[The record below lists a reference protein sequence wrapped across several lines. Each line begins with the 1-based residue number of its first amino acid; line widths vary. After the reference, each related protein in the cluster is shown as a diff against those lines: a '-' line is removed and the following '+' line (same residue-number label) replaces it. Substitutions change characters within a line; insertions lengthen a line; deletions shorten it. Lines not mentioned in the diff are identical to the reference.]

1 MRLRAHVK
9 AGLLTVLFF
18 FGLTVLLPAETLTL
32 QEAVDLASG
41 NNLSIKEGDV
51 SLKSAKRASSYSWNS
66 ISPSIKA
73 SGSLSKSLPKEEVK
87 SAYGSASSSDAA
99 RISLGASVNIGL
111 SPSIATNIKGA
122 RLKYEKQQ
130 IDYDTT
136 VRTIE
141 VNVRKAFYQI
151 LYEQEYIALQERHAE
166 SAKNQ
171 YNTNKAK
178 YERGVLPR
186 LDVLNSQISYQNA
199 QLSLDSAK
207 TTLANDLA
215 TFKNLLG
222 LDQSRDIA
230 LSGSL
235 DGFVELTDISLGG
248 LSAKSNTI
256 ASLEKQ
262 VEIAKNSLTAT
273 RLSAWAPT
281 LSAGYSYNLSTTTD
295 SSSDWNKAGSL
306 TLGVSIPL
314 DGYLPWSSGAQ
325 SIANQ
330 KDNLELLQLQ
340 LEDARNTLDI
350 QISGYLNQVKNLV
363 STIQLRK
370 QSLEFAEESYRLTA
384 DAYNNGTKD
393 ILALQ
398 NARNSYLEAAVNLK
412 NQAYNLSVALL
423 NLENSLGVPFG
434 SLSGIDG

>member
-141 VNVRKAFYQI
+141 LNVRKAFYQI

-248 LSAKSNTI
+248 LSEKSNTI

>member
-1 MRLRAHVK
+1 MRAHVK

-141 VNVRKAFYQI
+141 LNVRKAFYQI

>member
-1 MRLRAHVK
+1 MHLRAYTK
-9 AGLLTVLFF
+9 RLLMVSAVFF
-18 FGLTVLLPAETLTL
+18 SLAALLPAETLTL
-32 QEAVDLASG
+32 RQAVDLAVDG
-41 NNLSIKEGDV
+41 NLSIKEGGV

-66 ISPSIKA
+66 ISPSLKA
-73 SGSLSKSLPKEEVK
+73 SGSLSKSLPENEKT
-87 SAYGSASSSDAA
+87 SIRGAPSSDGAT
-99 RISLGASVNIGL
+99 ISLGASINIGL
-111 SPSIATNIKGA
+111 SPSIATNINGA
-122 RLKYEKQQ
+122 KLKYEKQQ
-130 IDYDTT
+130 IDYDST

-141 VNVRKAFYQI
+141 LNVRKAFYQI
-151 LYEQEYIALQERHAE
+151 LYEQEYIELQEQHVEA
-166 SAKNQ
+166 AKSQ

-186 LDVLNSQISYQNA
+186 LDVLNSQISWQNA
-199 QLSLDSAK
+199 QLSLDNAK

-222 LDQSRDIA
+222 VSQSRDIT

-235 DGFVELTDISLGG
+235 DEYTELSDVSLGG
-248 LSAKSNTI
+248 VSAKSNTI

-262 VEIAKNSLTAT
+262 VEIAKNSLLAT
-273 RLSAWAPT
+273 RLSAYAPT

-295 SSSDWNKAGSL
+295 SSSDWNKGGTLS
-306 TLGVSIPL
+306 LGVSIPL
-314 DGYLPWSSGAQ
+314 DGFLPWSSGAQ

-330 KDNLELLQLQ
+330 KDNLELLQMQ
-340 LEDARNTLDI
+340 LKDAENTLNI
-350 QISGYLNQVKNLV
+350 NIASYLNQVKNLE

-370 QSLEFAEESYRLTA
+370 QSLEFAEETYRLTL

-398 NARNSYLEAAVNLK
+398 NARNSRLEAAVNLK
-412 NQAYNLSVALL
+412 NQAYNLAVALL
-423 NLENSLGVPFG
+423 NLENSLGVSFG

>member
-1 MRLRAHVK
+1 MRAHVK

-141 VNVRKAFYQI
+141 LNVRKAFYQI

-248 LSAKSNTI
+248 VSAKSNTI

>member
-18 FGLTVLLPAETLTL
+18 SGLTVLLPAETLTL
-32 QEAVDLASG
+32 REAVDLAAGS
-41 NNLSIKEGDV
+41 NISIREGSV
-51 SLKSAKRASSYSWNS
+51 SLKSAKRANSYSWNS

-73 SGSLSKSLPKEEVK
+73 SGSLSKALPEDDSK
-87 SAYGSASSSDAA
+87 SSYGGSSSSDAA
-99 RISLGASVNIGL
+99 RISLGASINIGL

-141 VNVRKAFYQI
+141 LNVRRAFYQI
-151 LYEQEYIALQERHAE
+151 LYEQEYIALQEQHAE
-166 SAKNQ
+166 SAKNL

-186 LDVLNSQISYQNA
+186 LDVLNSQISWQNA
-199 QLSLDSAK
+199 RLSLDSAK

-222 LDQSRDIA
+222 LDQNRDIE
-230 LSGSL
+230 LDGSL
-235 DGFVELTDISLGG
+235 DGFVELTDVSIGG

-262 VEIAKNSLTAT
+262 VEIARNSLTAT
-273 RLSAWAPT
+273 RLAAWAPT

-295 SSSDWNKAGSL
+295 SSSDWNKSGSL
-306 TLGVSIPL
+306 TLGVSIPI
-314 DGYLPWSSGAQ
+314 DGFLPWSSGAQ

-330 KDNLELLQLQ
+330 KDSLELLQLQ

-350 QISGYLNQVKNLV
+350 QISGYLNQVKNLE
-363 STIQLRK
+363 STIELRK
-370 QSLEFAEESYRLTA
+370 QSLEFAEETYRLTA

-398 NARNSYLEAAVNLK
+398 NARNSLLEAAVNLK
-412 NQAYNLSVALL
+412 NQAYNLAVALL